1 MEITVKIVMV
11 LLLAMG
17 FGWQAIKHS
26 PAVPVIAAAV
36 QLARRLGSINGE
48 ECMLKDCVSH

>member
-26 PAVPVIAAAV
+26 PVVPVIAAAV